1 MLKHWAQA
9 PRWRLVLKT
18 RVEHELD
25 MLERISQVWWA
36 GAQDN
41 WPEMGVT
48 CLDLS
53 PYYLH
58 EARANLRRWAR
69 LRAPGLA
76 MGGVDGNGAA
86 FLQAAAENIP
96 QPDGSFDVVRA
107 RLRADLCR
115 WHC

>member
-1 MLKHWAQA
+1 M
-9 PRWRLVLKT
+9 
-18 RVEHELD
+18 
-25 MLERISQVWWA
+25 
-36 GAQDN
+36 
-41 WPEMGVT
+41 T

-86 FLQAAAENIP
+86 FLQAAAENVP
-96 QPDGSFDVVRA
+96 QPDGSFDVVRFWLSA
-107 RLRADLCR
+107 VLCR
-115 WHC
+115 WHRRCWGGVSVFLHTFLHTAEYSKVAFQDGTL

>member
-1 MLKHWAQA
+1 MA
-9 PRWRLVLKT
+9 
-18 RVEHELD
+18 
-25 MLERISQVWWA
+25 
-36 GAQDN
+36 
-41 WPEMGVT
+41 VT

-76 MGGVDGNGAA
+76 MGSVDGNGTA

-96 QPDGSFDVVRA
+96 QPDGSFDVVCPMHLFGLYPEVSTR
-107 RLRADLCR
+107 RVFNSPF
-115 WHC
+115 

>member
-1 MLKHWAQA
+1 M
-9 PRWRLVLKT
+9 
-18 RVEHELD
+18 
-25 MLERISQVWWA
+25 
-36 GAQDN
+36 
-41 WPEMGVT
+41 T

-86 FLQAAAENIP
+86 FLQAAAEDIP

-107 RLRADLCR
+107 RQRTDLCR
-115 WHC
+115 WHRRCWGGVVLTTLAHERSVIMPGGLVLLTMLQCASCISQYW

>member
-1 MLKHWAQA
+1 M
-9 PRWRLVLKT
+9 
-18 RVEHELD
+18 
-25 MLERISQVWWA
+25 
-36 GAQDN
+36 
-41 WPEMGVT
+41 T

-86 FLQAAAENIP
+86 FLQAAAEHVP

-115 WHC
+115 WHCRCRHRVSPATFLQTLHTRGSVKYARWPRAVLLA